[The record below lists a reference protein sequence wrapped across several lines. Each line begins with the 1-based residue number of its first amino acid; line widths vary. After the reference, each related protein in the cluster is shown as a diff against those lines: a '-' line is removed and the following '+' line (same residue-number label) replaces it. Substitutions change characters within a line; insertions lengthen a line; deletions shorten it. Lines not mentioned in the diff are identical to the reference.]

1 MHNGIRKGM
10 MGIVLAAVL
19 LLSELFS
26 IRAEAVPADTAFVND
41 IVDENEMNAED
52 ETVVS
57 KDTESEEE
65 SEAGTQEETKAETEE
80 EEGEESETGTETEE
94 ASKEER
100 EEETEDGEEENAA
113 EGVEISVSGNGVLEG
128 AAGISADEDEV
139 LENASET
146 DIDRETEWKGHTIR
160 LEKYMLVSE
169 KEDDPADYLPRQ
181 FYLDDSL
188 QGNQLMSGT
197 EEGQDWAY
205 ALCSALESSLKIKN
219 RDEEVSLDREALVSY
234 LYSEDK
240 GKIIDKEYGDISN
253 DLVIDP
259 EKGNENTAKT
269 GNVHTAMWAVASGYA
284 VKNIAA
290 PEQKYRLNNVYM
302 YNTKEQNKIKT
313 AVKTQGEVVTSI
325 YRAEDFFNNVQEN
338 EASVYNISTAYF
350 CPKSELSESRV
361 EHAVTIIGWDDDY
374 PYDSFKYSAGNLN
387 ENQNGAWLVK
397 DAYRYGGEAKYWI
410 SYYDAAFVDGNKVNC
425 YSFDF
430 AEDSENAHT
439 YQYDGGS
446 SYFMSTDYMYA
457 KAVNIFPKA
466 GIHEILNA
474 VSFGTCTDGAQY
486 EIQVYLEARPA
497 GEENSQPI
505 LEKPLFKEPI
515 KTEEGQYYNFGYYT
529 VDLSQYKDKYL
540 CEPRLS
546 NLDEEGWFAV
556 EITIVQSNGQQ
567 GEEQFWIDGGNFGN
581 ALPKCQQDEAASGQ
595 SYVWKDGKWADFG
608 QEVAAQW
615 ANAKGSNIRIKAHTE
630 DRITLEALNG
640 EKVCREVWVG
650 ETLALQA
657 DIGGEPVG
665 AENLEWTSDNPEIAA
680 VTQDGIIVPNA
691 PGIVNIT
698 VTSEKYGSDTI
709 EIVVKDV
716 SCTEHFLL
724 CSNSINMEKRK
735 GQIICTFYPSEY
747 KPHHI
752 EYKVRPED
760 SDYLWIDENG
770 LITVREAAG
779 TREEIPVLVEIYE
792 DKEHFITKEVTVSCY
807 QVPEKF
813 EIVNE
818 EQEIQDSVE
827 IKVFE
832 ELQLGVRI
840 IEPQDAVTSDI
851 MWKSSNPAVVSV
863 SPKGKLYAF
872 KEGTAV
878 ITAASKD
885 DPDNQRQVKVTVK
898 TGVTSVSFDESYIS
912 LLPNE
917 EKEVSV
923 KVLPGNIENP
933 DIKWSMTDMEGND
946 LGLRNESAS
955 FDPDT
960 GLLTAG
966 NERMAIT
973 KLKLYAECD
982 GVKSSCFIKIDIP
995 VRSLQLSFSEENI
1008 VTGQTV
1014 TTSMSDQ
1021 TLNPVMLYC
1030 HFVPETLSAEDVVLF
1045 YSSDNP
1051 EVAKVTKSGK
1061 VIPLKTG
1068 SVNLT
1073 AETENGIS
1081 AARVHLT
1088 IQSLYD
1094 GQILSLDSN
1103 ESKIYAGG
1111 SAEPETTLVT
1121 VMTGDG
1127 TPAPAEDF
1135 YWRVSDES
1143 IAVVDDAGN
1152 VKAVSKGRVTV
1163 TAIDKLNS
1171 RRSAKK
1177 ELQVGV
1183 GVREIQ
1189 TKRDEIEIVAGKRVT
1204 LDYNMLPLDAD
1215 EKTATL
1221 YAEDESIVWCYGK
1234 EIYALEEGTTTVYI
1248 EADNGIRKE
1257 VSVRVRGQEACSI
1270 KADLTRE
1277 DIAIEYITTR
1287 GTKESQAQIKAEA
1300 LDEYGNVE
1308 GISQIF
1314 DFYSED
1320 PDIAQVDDNGVVT
1333 GGNEGETRIRV
1344 STSDGS
1350 GLRTYVT
1357 VIVQKADSGIKSVTL
1372 NHSKVELEK
1381 GGKLEL
1387 IAALL
1392 PENASGIQ
1400 EVTWYSMDDTIAA
1413 VDSQGEVLARGY
1425 GKTYIVAQSMD
1436 GKKSASCEIKVLP
1449 MDSQIKLLKM
1459 DDLVLENR
1467 SVNPASQYRISVY
1480 ANDGKDYRTYCEFTS
1495 SNEEVCTVDEKG
1507 LVVPTGQEAAGTST
1521 ITAKVKNDPLGRKVS
1536 FKVKLADE
1544 KQAADVRIYANLSTG
1559 KSEISTD
1566 QPLYLPSEA
1575 GKEIRIE
1582 GYAIDRSGSFM
1593 EESSLKWSVSDKKV
1607 ITVKQSKDGKTTLI
1621 IKGNGSC
1628 KLTCSV
1634 QKHPEVSVSVPVYI
1648 YDGKPVLTAQNL
1660 SVNLLKTEY
1669 IPLPVQ
1675 KCIGT
1680 EIEELNVAYI
1690 KKGKKYCDGGFD
1702 IAADQN
1708 ASGRYVLDYDT
1719 ESLDTG
1725 NYVIYAKAVIR
1736 FDDSKEGGILK
1747 EIYHGRDKSIEI
1759 LEIPVKVTKQQ
1770 PKVKIKQ
1777 PTLNVFEKNA
1787 KQKLEIAAGEEI
1799 NRIEL
1804 ADGKSTGL
1812 TEKFNVNREGEEFWV
1827 YALTEEKGTFHA
1839 VLQVYLKGYTDP
1851 VSIKCAIKTVK
1862 SKPKLKAAP
1871 EKLFVYKKED
1881 ETAEFS
1887 FRIFDASRNEY
1898 ISQEAGYEINGGT
1911 NELYRLENDRIKI
1924 SGLNSFGKKTIQILV
1939 KNEALWNEDVLLKV
1953 PVTIEDE
1960 SKITLETSQ
1969 NKITLNKRLN
1979 RDCAEVSVYMKQ
1991 QNIQI
1996 SSIEAVDIYNAKK
2009 KPSRDFDVTWDRTET
2024 GEMVIEFRAEDSCE
2038 KGKYQAE
2045 ITVKAEL
2052 KAADGSTYTKT
2063 YKKSITLVVE
2073 EVLPTVKVNLKGSID
2088 LYNRTETYMTGTV
2101 TVSHTANK
2109 VVDITSEREDFTVIY
2124 DKEGEQFTLFLGQ
2137 NHMISKKKQTV
2148 ILKIKLSD
2156 GTELKK
2162 AVNINLRQSKLKWKK
2177 QDTVFLYKSAGRG
2190 KTVIP
2195 FETETPK
2202 DADLRIIVLNLPK
2215 GISADTEHNQMSISV
2230 DDEGLKPGKYKIK
2243 TAIRILDADGLTP
2256 MDSAAVRKEIVIQI
2270 K

>member
-26 IRAEAVPADTAFVND
+26 IRSEAVPADTAFVDD

-94 ASKEER
+94 ASKEEG
-100 EEETEDGEEENAA
+100 EEEPEDGEEENDT
-113 EGVEISVSGNGVLEG
+113 EGVEISVSGNEAITNENEDFEEG
-128 AAGISADEDEV
+128 LNTTTEE
-139 LENASET
+139 
-146 DIDRETEWKGHTIR
+146 REWKGHTIPVT
-160 LEKYMLVSE
+160 MLVSYDGTDE
-169 KEDDPADYLPRQ
+169 GVDVPESF
-181 FYLDDSL
+181 FYLDETF
-188 QGNQLMSGT
+188 QGNQLMVGND
-197 EEGQDWAY
+197 EGQDWAY
-205 ALCSALESSLKIKN
+205 ALCSALESNLKIKN
-219 RDEEVSLDREALVSY
+219 RDEEVLIDREVLVDY
-234 LYSEDK
+234 LYSENK
-240 GKIIDKEYGDISN
+240 NEIIDKKYGDISN
-253 DLVIDP
+253 DIVIDP
-259 EKGNENTAKT
+259 EKDSEDAKKY

-284 VKNIAA
+284 VKNMAA
-290 PEQKYRLNNVYM
+290 PEQKYRLNNIYM
-302 YNTKEQNKIKT
+302 YNTKERNKIKN
-313 AVKTQGEVVTSI
+313 AVKEQGEVVTSI
-325 YRAEDFFNNVQEN
+325 YRAEEFFNDVQKN
-338 EASVYNISTAYF
+338 EDSVYNISTAYF
-350 CPKSELSESRV
+350 CPKNERPQDGM
-361 EHAVTIIGWDDDY
+361 EHAVTIIGWDDNY
-374 PYDSFKYSAGNLN
+374 SHDSFKYSAGNLN

-397 DAYRYGGEAKYWI
+397 DAYRHGGEDKYWV
-410 SYYDAAFVDGNKVNC
+410 SYYDAAFVDGDKVNC

-430 AEDSENAHT
+430 TKDNENAHT
-439 YQYDGGS
+439 YQYDGGG
-446 SYFMSTDYMYA
+446 SYYVNDQCKYA
-457 KAVNIFPKA
+457 KAVNIFPKK
-466 GIHEILNA
+466 GIHEVLNA
-474 VSFGTCTDGAQY
+474 ISFGTFTRNAQY
-486 EIQVYLEARPA
+486 EIQVYLEARPT
-497 GEENSQPI
+497 GEGNDQPI
-505 LEKPLFKEPI
+505 LKKPLFREPI
-515 KTEEGQYYNFGYYT
+515 KTEKYPKRGYYT
-529 VDLSQYKDKYL
+529 INLGQYSDKYV
-540 CEPRLS
+540 CEPQLS
-546 NLDEEGWFAV
+546 SLDEEAWFAIEV
-556 EITIVQSNGQQ
+556 TIVSADGQQ
-567 GEEQFWIDGGNFGN
+567 GNEIFWIDGINY
-581 ALPKCQQDEAASGQ
+581 LEKKPECRPDEAASGQ

-608 QEVAAQW
+608 QEIAAQW
-615 ANAKGSNIRIKAHTE
+615 ANGKGSNIRIKAHTE

-650 ETLALQA
+650 KTLALQA
-657 DIGGEPVG
+657 GIGGEPVG
-665 AENLEWTSDNPEIAA
+665 AENLEWTSDNPEIAT

-691 PGIVNIT
+691 PGTVNIT

-818 EQEIQDSVE
+818 EQETQDSVE

-832 ELQLGVRI
+832 ELRLGVRI

-851 MWKSSNPAVVSV
+851 TWKSSNPAVVSV

-917 EKEVSV
+917 AKEVSV

-966 NERMAIT
+966 SERMTIT

-1051 EVAKVTKSGK
+1051 EVAKVTKTGK

-1103 ESKIYAGG
+1103 ESKIYVGG
-1111 SAEPETTLVT
+1111 SVEPETTLVT
-1121 VMTGDG
+1121 VMAEDG
-1127 TPAPAEDF
+1127 NPAPVEDF

-1143 IAVVDDAGN
+1143 VAVVDDAGN

-1171 RRSAKK
+1171 RRSAKT

-1189 TKRDEIEIVAGKRVT
+1189 TKRDEIEIAAGKRVT
-1204 LDYNMLPLDAD
+1204 LDYNILPLDAD

-1277 DIAIEYITTR
+1277 DIAIGYITTR

-1357 VIVQKADSGIKSVTL
+1357 VIVQKAESGIKSVTL

-1413 VDSQGEVLARGY
+1413 VDSQGEVWARGY

-1436 GKKSASCEIKVLP
+1436 GKKNASCEIKVLP

-1507 LVVPTGQEAAGTST
+1507 LVVPTGQAAAGTST

-1536 FKVKLADE
+1536 FKVKLTDE
-1544 KQAADVRIYANLSTG
+1544 KQAADIRIYANLSTG

-1566 QPLYLPSEA
+1566 QSLYLPSEA

-1634 QKHPEVSVSVPVYI
+1634 QKHSEVSVSVPVYI

-1660 SVNLLKTEY
+1660 SVNLLKMEY

-1690 KKGKKYCDGGFD
+1690 KKGKKYWDGGFD

-1708 ASGRYVLDYDT
+1708 ASGQYVLDYDT
-1719 ESLDTG
+1719 ESLDMG

-1736 FDDSKEGGILK
+1736 FDDSKEGRILK

-1787 KQKLEIAAGEEI
+1787 KQKLEITTGEEI

-1804 ADGKSTGL
+1804 SDGKSTGL

-1827 YALTEEKGTFHA
+1827 YALTGEKGTFHA

-1871 EKLFVYKKED
+1871 EKLFVYKKEE
-1881 ETAEFS
+1881 ETADFS

-1898 ISQEAGYEINGGT
+1898 ISQEAGYEISGGT
-1911 NELYRLENDRIKI
+1911 NELYRLENDQIKI
-1924 SGLNSFGKKTIQILV
+1924 SGLDSFGKKTMQILV

-2009 KPSRDFDVTWDRTET
+2009 KPSRDFDVTWDRAET

-2052 KAADGSTYTKT
+2052 KAADGSTYSKT

-2073 EVLPTVKVNLKGSID
+2073 EVLPTVKVKLKGSID

-2124 DKEGEQFTLFLGQ
+2124 DQEGEQFTLSLGQ
-2137 NHMISKKKQTV
+2137 NHMISQKKQTV

-2162 AVNINLRQSKLKWKK
+2162 AVNINLWQSKVKWKK
-2177 QDTVFLYKSAGRG
+2177 QDTAFLYKSAGRG